1 MVIHMW
7 RVYSPDGVSGAAE
20 RSYRYI
26 CREDCNSSRPNRIG
40 FFDLM
45 VEPRKVIF
53 ELRDGWNARRR
64 EEDDDAGK
72 DGSGAL
78 AIKYSKLGIDGID
91 GRKARSITRR
101 TGGARRNRD

>member
-1 MVIHMW
+1 
-7 RVYSPDGVSGAAE
+7 
-20 RSYRYI
+20 
-26 CREDCNSSRPNRIG
+26 
-40 FFDLM
+40 M

-72 DGSGAL
+72 DGSDGSGAL
-78 AIKYSKLGIDGID
+78 VIKYSKLEIDGID
-91 GRKARSITRR
+91 GRKAKSITRR